1 MGGSVLYI
9 EAVQMAGKGEVMTT
23 GSLGDVIKESCH
35 TALSY
40 IRSNP
45 IQTQVV
51 NPRLDQTDIHVHF
64 PDGATKKDGPSAGVA
79 ITVALVSLLTDRIVR
94 SDTAMTGEV
103 SLSGIVLPVGGIKE
117 KVLAAH
123 RNNIRRVYLPKSNL
137 KDLHEIPESVAK
149 DMEFIGVRAV
159 EEVLEGV
166 FDSGSKSNILH
177 SKL

>member
-1 MGGSVLYI
+1 
-9 EAVQMAGKGEVMTT
+9 
-23 GSLGDVIKESCH
+23 
-35 TALSY
+35 
-40 IRSNP
+40 
-45 IQTQVV
+45 
-51 NPRLDQTDIHVHF
+51 
-64 PDGATKKDGPSAGVA
+64 VA

-149 DMEFIGVRAV
+149 DMEFIGVRDV
-159 EEVLEGV
+159 QEVLEGV